1 MIEDLHFNLEDDSP
15 RNIRK
20 NRSRSTCQPYSSVWV
35 GAAVAVVG
43 AVAGGV
49 QSADASRKAL
59 HASQDAAKAGKVNIG
74 DVGQQATDQALQNYK
89 TSRALEQQYTPE
101 VTQLRTNS
109 VQDLLAALGPNQY
122 NQKAGQ
128 IILNQANN
136 PAANLTAATP
146 EGLQAAANAAQA
158 NLASGNTLPTARL
171 STELSNLAT
180 RNALANAGNTAPG
193 SLSLGRDLT
202 ARDLG
207 LTSLQLGQQ
216 AQQNLLN
223 QINSAASTGQGLG
236 NFNLANNQQQI
247 GQNQFAQNNALQQ
260 AAALQALSAGD
271 FAKYLSA
278 AQFGQSIQS
287 PVVGLDPSAVA
298 NLSVG
303 NSNLAA
309 NAGQQQAQFKAQQ
322 GNNYSQLLG
331 QLGGIGAGAV
341 SSYNK
346 QNTGATNTGGSTGG
360 TGGYDYSS
368 IAICWVARECLGA
381 DTDEWKEFRNY
392 MFNHMD
398 PEFIQFYAL
407 HGQEIAEKIHHD
419 DLTKRFIGGLMK
431 QLNKKVA

>member
-1 MIEDLHFNLEDDSP
+1 MKRFKQAHQKHTEEIVS
-15 RNIRK
+15 
-20 NRSRSTCQPYSSVWV
+20 SYSLQQQQVWV
-35 GAAVAVVG
+35 AAGVAVVG

-49 QSADASRKAL
+49 QSADASRKAR
-59 HASQDAAKAGKVNIG
+59 HAAQDAAKAGKVDI
-74 DVGQQATDQALQNYK
+74 DAVGQQATDQALQNYK

-101 VTQLRTNS
+101 VANLRTNS

-122 NQKAGQ
+122 NQRAGQ
-128 IILNQANN
+128 ILLNQSNN
-136 PAANLTAATP
+136 PAANFTAATP

-171 STELSNLAT
+171 STEMSNLAT

-223 QINSAASTGQGLG
+223 QINSAASTGQALG

-247 GQNQFAQNNALQQ
+247 GQSQFAQQNALQQ

-287 PVVGLDPSAVA
+287 PIVGLDPSAVA

-309 NAGQQQAQFKAQQ
+309 NAGQQSAQFQAQQ
-322 GNNYSQLLG
+322 GNNYAQLLG
-331 QLGGIGAGAV
+331 QLGGVGAGAI

-346 QNTGATNTGGSTGG
+346 QSSQPAVQYTPGSTNSSGG
-360 TGGYDYSS
+360 FDYSS
-368 IAICWVARECLGA
+368 VAICWVARECLGTE
-381 DTDEWKEFRNY
+381 TDDWKDFRNY
-392 MFNHMD
+392 MLTHMD
-398 PEFIQFYAL
+398 QSFIEFYTL
-407 HGQEIAEKIHHD
+407 HGQEIAEKIHDD
-419 DLTKRFIGGLMK
+419 DLTKHFIRGLMV
-431 QLNKKVA
+431 QLKKK